1 MIEVQG
7 LSKNYGEVLAVD
19 NIHFKIEQGQ
29 IVGLLGPNGAGK
41 STTIRMLCGYLS
53 PSAGD
58 IKVKN
63 LSVRENTL
71 AVKKLIGYLPESA
84 PLYGEM
90 MVYDYLSYVAEI
102 REVPKAEVSNRLRE
116 VSRQCGLTGV
126 MHKNINELSKG
137 YKQRVGIAHAMIGDP
152 EILVLDEPTSGLDPN
167 QIVEIRSLIKELG
180 KAKTVI
186 LSSHILSEV
195 EATCNRV
202 IIINKGHI
210 VADGNPQE
218 IKSKYSS
225 ERLLSI
231 EVKGVDFETL
241 KHSLSTLNGVL
252 NVTSGTALQGGTS
265 CVIKSKEEDDLS
277 SGVFDL
283 IKSKNWQ
290 LLTFHQEAKS
300 LEHIF
305 HELTQNK

>member
-1 MIEVQG
+1 MIEVLG
-7 LSKNYGEVLAVD
+7 LSKNYGEVQAVD
-19 NIHFKIEQGQ
+19 NISFKIEQGQ

-41 STTIRMLCGYLS
+41 STTIRMLCGYLT

-63 LSVRENTL
+63 LSVTDHTL
-71 AVKKLIGYLPESA
+71 EVKKLIGYLPESA

-90 MVYDYLSYVAEI
+90 MVYDYLLYVAEI
-102 REVPKAEVSNRLRE
+102 REVPKAEVSNRLRD
-116 VSRQCGLTGV
+116 VARQCGLTGV

-137 YKQRVGIAHAMIGDP
+137 YKQRVGIAHAMIGNP

-167 QIVEIRSLIKELG
+167 QIIEIRNLIKELG

-202 IIINKGHI
+202 IIVNKGHI

-218 IKSKYSS
+218 IKSKYSG

-231 EVKGVDFETL
+231 EVRGVEFEVL
-241 KHSLSTLNGVL
+241 RSTLSALPGVL
-252 NVTSGTALQGGTS
+252 SVLNGNPNQGGTA
-265 CVIKSKEEDDLS
+265 CVIKSKEDDDVS
-277 SGVFDL
+277 PSVFDL
-283 IKSKNWQ
+283 VKNKNWQ
-290 LLTFHQEAKS
+290 LLSFHQEAKS

-305 HELTQNK
+305 HELTQ